1 VSAPTECDLPGLDSE
16 VVEVWNW
23 ILLAIV
29 VAAFVALLVLAAIRQ
44 RRPTGNMTVKEAKKG
59 KSGVPPACFNRGQRV
74 DRSAP
79 SLPAPSVRHRRPKPA
94 MPARP
99 PVAAES

>member
-29 VAAFVALLVLAAIRQ
+29 AAGFVTLLVLAAIRQ
-44 RRPTGNMTVKEAKKG
+44 RRPTGHMTVKEAKEAKKG
-59 KSGVPPACFNRGQRV
+59 KGGGPSGV
-74 DRSAP
+74 
-79 SLPAPSVRHRRPKPA
+79 L
-94 MPARP
+94 
-99 PVAAES
+99 